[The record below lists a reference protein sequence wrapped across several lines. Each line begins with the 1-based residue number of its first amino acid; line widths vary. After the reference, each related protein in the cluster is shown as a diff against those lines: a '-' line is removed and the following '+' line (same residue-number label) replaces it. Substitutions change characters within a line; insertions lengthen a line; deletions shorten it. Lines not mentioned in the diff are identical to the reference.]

1 MDHDRKVEAT
11 ENWNDFDQGL
21 RVTIIIIWHMF
32 CMKGSL
38 FTSKGVFLHLL
49 SE

>member
-11 ENWNDFDQGL
+11 ENWNGFDQGL
-21 RVTIIIIWHMF
+21 RVTIIIIWHMS
-32 CMKGSL
+32 CMKSSL
-38 FTSKGVFLHLL
+38 FTSKGVFLYLL